1 MSSRILAFVLAL
13 ALIAGVVIFIV
24 LPRSAMPQMAQNAL
38 AQAADA
44 TTSGKVKS
52 AFALSKRLSP
62 YDISVDSRDGALL
75 SKIRKALDS
84 LGIRSQ
90 VMKGE
95 DDYSIAPEVDMVIVT
110 GGDRGI
116 LEYFHKIKADSAPV
130 LGLYEADATGFLAQL
145 EVRDLE
151 SVAGRLKRGSYE
163 VDEVF
168 RLAVRVDGK
177 EVEPALNDVAVF
189 PSKSAT
195 LMEHVL
201 KIDGED
207 VWHDNSDG
215 VIIST
220 PTGSTAYTM
229 SAGGPMVIQKSQVFV
244 VVSVNSL
251 DNTRRPLVVPN
262 DARIEVSDITSRY
275 HCEVVLDGGR
285 RLCVRNMLECSK
297 HVFPARLVRIE
308 SDSSAASLMAKKVR
322 LAEDMLKMPPSAK
335 LIMKT
340 LEYEGAL
347 SQKELASRTMLPERT
362 IRLSLSHLIDG
373 GYVKRKTSLRDARQR
388 IYELK
393 I

>member
-1 MSSRILAFVLAL
+1 MMKVAL
-13 ALIAGVVIFIV
+13 WG
-24 LPRSAMPQMAQNAL
+24 
-38 AQAADA
+38 
-44 TTSGKVKS
+44 
-52 AFALSKRLSP
+52 
-62 YDISVDSRDGALL
+62 VDSRDGALL
-75 SKIRKALDS
+75 SKMKKTLDS
-84 LGIRSQ
+84 LGIKSQ
-90 VMKGE
+90 VMASGN
-95 DDYSIAPEVDMVIVT
+95 YGLASEVDMVIVT

-116 LEYFHKIKADSAPV
+116 LEYFHKVTAASAPV
-130 LGLYEADATGFLAQL
+130 LGIYETDSTGFLAQL

-151 SVAGRLKRGSYE
+151 SAAGRLKRGDYD

-168 RLAVRVDGK
+168 RLAVKVDGK
-177 EVEPALNDVAVF
+177 DVDPVLNDVAVF

-201 KIDGED
+201 KIDGKD
-207 VWHDNSDG
+207 VWRDNSDG

-229 SAGGPMVIQKSQVFV
+229 SAGGPMVIQKSQVFLA
-244 VVSVNSL
+244 VSVNSL
-251 DNTRRPLVVPN
+251 DNTRRPLVMPN
-262 DARIEVSDITSRY
+262 DAKVEVVDITSRY

-285 RLCVRNMLECSK
+285 RVRVRNMLECSK
-297 HVFPARLVRIE
+297 HAFPARLVRMAG
-308 SDSSAASLMAKKVR
+308 DSSAASLLAKKVR

-335 LIMKT
+335 LILKT

-347 SQKELASRTMLPERT
+347 SQKDLSARTMLPERT
-362 IRLSLSHLIDG
+362 IRLSLSHLIKG

>member
-1 MSSRILAFVLAL
+1 M
-13 ALIAGVVIFIV
+13 
-24 LPRSAMPQMAQNAL
+24 
-38 AQAADA
+38 
-44 TTSGKVKS
+44 KV
-52 AFALSKRLSP
+52 ALSG
-62 YDISVDSRDGALL
+62 VDSRDGALL
-75 SKIRKALDS
+75 SKVKKTLESHSVKTLI
-84 LGIRSQ
+84 
-90 VMKGE
+90 MK
-95 DDYSIAPEVDMVIVT
+95 DDYQTAKEVDLVMVA

-116 LEYFHKIKADSAPV
+116 LDYFHKVETDSAPV
-130 LGLYEADATGFLAQL
+130 LGIYETDSTGFLAQL

-151 SVAGRLKRGSYE
+151 SAISRLKRNDYS

-177 EVEPALNDVAVF
+177 QVDPVLNDVAVF

-201 KIDGED
+201 RIDGND
-207 VWHDNSDG
+207 IWHDNSDG

-220 PTGSTAYTM
+220 PTGSTAYSM
-229 SAGGPMVIQKSQVFV
+229 SAGGPMVLQKAPVFL

-262 DARIEVSDITSRY
+262 DSRLEITDITSRY

-285 RLCVRNMLECSK
+285 RMQVKNMLECSR
-297 HVFPARLVRIE
+297 HEFPARLVRLAGV
-308 SDSSAASLMAKKVR
+308 SSTAASLMAKKVQ

-335 LIMKT
+335 LILKT

-347 SQKELASRTMLPERT
+347 SQKDLATRTMLPERT
-362 IRLSLSHLIDG
+362 IRLSLSHLINQ
-373 GYVKRKTSLRDARQR
+373 GYVKKKTSLRDARQR

>member
-1 MSSRILAFVLAL
+1 MKVVL
-13 ALIAGVVIFIV
+13 
-24 LPRSAMPQMAQNAL
+24 
-38 AQAADA
+38 
-44 TTSGKVKS
+44 SG
-52 AFALSKRLSP
+52 
-62 YDISVDSRDGALL
+62 VDSRDGALL
-75 SKIRKALDS
+75 SKIKKTLES
-84 LGIRSQ
+84 LNVKTQ
-90 VMKGE
+90 VMKDNNE
-95 DDYSIAPEVDMVIVT
+95 YHTAKEVDLVLVA

-116 LEYFHKIKADSAPV
+116 LDYFHRVTTDSAPV
-130 LGLYEADATGFLAQL
+130 LGISETEATGFLAQL

-151 SVAGRLKRGSYE
+151 FATSRLKRGDFE

-168 RLAVRVDGK
+168 RLAVKVDGRQ
-177 EVEPALNDVAVF
+177 VDPVLNDVAVF

-201 KIDGED
+201 KIDGND

-229 SAGGPMVIQKSQVFV
+229 SAGGPMVLQKSQVFLI
-244 VVSVNSL
+244 VSVNSL

-262 DARIEVSDITSRY
+262 DVMVEVMDITSRY

-285 RLCVRNMLECSK
+285 RVRIKKTLGCSK
-297 HVFPARLVRIE
+297 HEFPARLVRLVG
-308 SDSSAASLMAKKVR
+308 SSSAASLMAKKVK

-335 LIMKT
+335 LILKT
-340 LEYEGAL
+340 LEYEGML
-347 SQKELASRTMLPERT
+347 SQKDLAARTMLPERT
-362 IRLSLSHLIDG
+362 VRLSLSHLLG
-373 GYVKRKTSLRDARQR
+373 QGYVKKKTSLRDARQR

>member
-1 MSSRILAFVLAL
+1 MKVVL
-13 ALIAGVVIFIV
+13 
-24 LPRSAMPQMAQNAL
+24 
-38 AQAADA
+38 
-44 TTSGKVKS
+44 SG
-52 AFALSKRLSP
+52 
-62 YDISVDSRDGALL
+62 VDSQDGALL
-75 SKIRKALDS
+75 SRIKKTLES
-84 LGIRSQ
+84 LNVNTQ
-90 VMKGE
+90 VMKDNE
-95 DDYSIAPEVDMVIVT
+95 YHTAKEVDLVLVA

-116 LEYFHKIKADSAPV
+116 LDYFHRVTTDSAPV
-130 LGLYEADATGFLAQL
+130 VGISETEATGFLAQL

-151 SVAGRLKRGSYE
+151 FATSRLKRGDFE

-168 RLAVRVDGK
+168 RLAVKVDGRQ
-177 EVEPALNDVAVF
+177 VDPVLNDVAVF

-201 KIDGED
+201 KIDGTD

-229 SAGGPMVIQKSQVFV
+229 SAGGPMVLQKSQVFLI
-244 VVSVNSL
+244 VSVNSL

-262 DARIEVSDITSRY
+262 DVTVEVMDITSRY

-285 RLCVRNMLECSK
+285 RVRIKKTLGCSK
-297 HVFPARLVRIE
+297 HEFPARLVRLVG
-308 SDSSAASLMAKKVR
+308 DSSAASLMAKKVK

-335 LIMKT
+335 LILKT
-340 LEYEGAL
+340 LEYEGTL
-347 SQKELASRTMLPERT
+347 SQKDLAARTMLPERT
-362 IRLSLSHLIDG
+362 VRLSLSHLLSQ
-373 GYVKRKTSLRDARQR
+373 GYVKKKTSLRDARQR

>member
-1 MSSRILAFVLAL
+1 MKAVL
-13 ALIAGVVIFIV
+13 
-24 LPRSAMPQMAQNAL
+24 
-38 AQAADA
+38 
-44 TTSGKVKS
+44 SG
-52 AFALSKRLSP
+52 
-62 YDISVDSRDGALL
+62 VDSRDGALL
-75 SKIRKALDS
+75 SKIKKTLESLDVKT
-84 LGIRSQ
+84 Q
-90 VMKGE
+90 VMK
-95 DDYSIAPEVDMVIVT
+95 DNNDYHTAKEVDLVLVA

-116 LEYFHKIKADSAPV
+116 LDYFHRVTTDSAPV
-130 LGLYEADATGFLAQL
+130 LGISETEATGFLAQL

-151 SVAGRLKRGSYE
+151 FATSRLKRGDFE

-168 RLAVRVDGK
+168 RLAVKVDGRQ
-177 EVEPALNDVAVF
+177 VDPVLNDVAVF

-201 KIDGED
+201 KIDGND

-229 SAGGPMVIQKSQVFV
+229 SAGGPMVLQKSQVFLI
-244 VVSVNSL
+244 VSVNSL

-262 DARIEVSDITSRY
+262 DVMVEVMDITSRY

-285 RLCVRNMLECSK
+285 RVRIKKTLGCSK
-297 HVFPARLVRIE
+297 HEFPARLVRLVGN
-308 SDSSAASLMAKKVR
+308 SSAASLMAKKVK

-335 LIMKT
+335 LILKT
-340 LEYEGAL
+340 LEYEGTL
-347 SQKELASRTMLPERT
+347 SQKDLAARTMLPERT
-362 IRLSLSHLIDG
+362 VRLSLSHLLSQ
-373 GYVKRKTSLRDARQR
+373 GYVKKKTSLRDARQR

>member
-1 MSSRILAFVLAL
+1 M
-13 ALIAGVVIFIV
+13 
-24 LPRSAMPQMAQNAL
+24 
-38 AQAADA
+38 
-44 TTSGKVKS
+44 KV
-52 AFALSKRLSP
+52 ALSG
-62 YDISVDSRDGALL
+62 VDSRDGALL
-75 SKIRKALDS
+75 SKVKKTLES
-84 LGIRSQ
+84 LSVKTLI
-90 VMKGE
+90 MK
-95 DDYSIAPEVDMVIVT
+95 DDYQTAKEVDLVMVA

-116 LEYFHKIKADSAPV
+116 LDYFHKVDTDSAPV
-130 LGLYEADATGFLAQL
+130 LGIYETDSTGFLAQL

-151 SVAGRLKRGSYE
+151 SAISRLKRNDYS

-177 EVEPALNDVAVF
+177 QVDPVLNDVAVF

-201 KIDGED
+201 RIDGND
-207 VWHDNSDG
+207 IWHDNSDG

-220 PTGSTAYTM
+220 PTGSTAYSM
-229 SAGGPMVIQKSQVFV
+229 SAGGPMVLQKAPVFL

-262 DARIEVSDITSRY
+262 DSRLEITDITSRY

-285 RLCVRNMLECSK
+285 RMQVKNILECSR
-297 HVFPARLVRIE
+297 HEFPARLVRLAGV
-308 SDSSAASLMAKKVR
+308 SSTAASLMAKKVQ

-335 LIMKT
+335 LILKT

-347 SQKELASRTMLPERT
+347 SQKDLATRTMLPERT
-362 IRLSLSHLIDG
+362 IRLSLSHLINQ
-373 GYVKRKTSLRDARQR
+373 GYVKKKTSLRDARQR